1 MKKEVIFRANDA
13 AQYDQLVNL
22 ALTGQNGSDEIGT
35 YSITFDRDRV
45 AKHYINS
52 DMIWD
57 DEDEAM
63 YNDNPNLV
71 GGKLIRLHCNDI
83 EDGLTELRP
92 GYLLLTANISKGL
105 DPSYNA
111 EVEVLEKDNQNA
123 VHRSLY
129 LFQKQS
135 NSKNYTYYFIKN
147 LE

>member
-1 MKKEVIFRANDA
+1 MKKLVVFKENDKA
-13 AQYDQLVNL
+13 TYDQLVNL
-22 ALTGQNGSDEIGT
+22 ALMGQNGSDDNGT
-35 YSITFDRDRV
+35 FSVSFDQNRA

-52 DMIWD
+52 DLVWD
-57 DEDEAM
+57 DEDETM

-71 GGKLIRLHCNDI
+71 GGKLVRLHTNEI
-83 EDGLTELRP
+83 EDGQTELRS
-92 GYLLLTANISKGL
+92 GYVLLTANIIKTL

-111 EVEVLEKDNQNA
+111 EVEVLEKDINDV

-135 NSKNYTYYFIKN
+135 NSKNYNYYYIKN

>member
-13 AQYDQLVNL
+13 ALYDQLVNL
-22 ALTGQNGSDEIGT
+22 SLIGQNGVDEIGT
-35 YSITFDRDRV
+35 YSVTFDRDRA

-52 DMIWD
+52 DLIWD

-83 EDGLTELRP
+83 EDGQTELRS
-92 GYLLLTANISKGL
+92 GFLLLTANVVKVL

-135 NSKNYTYYFIKN
+135 NSKNYNYYYIKN

>member
-1 MKKEVIFRANDA
+1 MKKEVFFKQNDPEI
-13 AQYDQLVNL
+13 YDQLVNL
-22 ALTGQNGSDEIGT
+22 FLTGQNGVDENGT
-35 YSITFDRDRV
+35 YSVTCDQTRA

-52 DMIWD
+52 DLIWD
-57 DEDEAM
+57 DEDETM
-63 YNDNPNLV
+63 YTDNPNLV

-105 DPSYNA
+105 DPNYNA